1 MVEIKKSHNFYKP
14 NNPLDF
20 QEIEETKGYLKD
32 ILEVEPCPN
41 CGKDM
46 IAWKC
51 SDSKMCWYWH
61 WEDYFLEKIEK
72 KRQLSESL
80 KWNWEKHQLIALNWK
95 KFFYFDFHW
104 RIQNTTALM
113 EFEIDWKKYKVE
125 IKYEILNKDD
135 IKNISSISIIWEIK
149 TQWKNKRWKKTYFEY
164 KELKKYIFAVL
175 SDYRFNKF
183 LSEQ

>member
-61 WEDYFLEKIEK
+61 WED
-72 KRQLSESL
+72 
-80 KWNWEKHQLIALNWK
+80 
-95 KFFYFDFHW
+95 
-104 RIQNTTALM
+104 
-113 EFEIDWKKYKVE
+113 
-125 IKYEILNKDD
+125 
-135 IKNISSISIIWEIK
+135 
-149 TQWKNKRWKKTYFEY
+149 
-164 KELKKYIFAVL
+164 
-175 SDYRFNKF
+175 
-183 LSEQ
+183 